1 MYTIDVINH
10 ANVIPITNT
19 HMTYRLVCCMRLYR
33 MYARNLR
40 VVYHTNSPDGLY
52 ECFRRVG
59 RCNAFMIVF
68 WIYVLCATQF
78 YDKKES
84 LESVR
89 RCFIRRWI
97 YYYLY

>member
-1 MYTIDVINH
+1 
-10 ANVIPITNT
+10 
-19 HMTYRLVCCMRLYR
+19 MRLYR

-52 ECFRRVG
+52 ECFSRVG
-59 RCNAFMIVF
+59 RYNDCIVEV

-97 YYYLY
+97 YY

>member
-1 MYTIDVINH
+1 MYAIEAINH
-10 ANVIPITNT
+10 ANVIPTTNT

-40 VVYHTNSPDGLY
+40 VAMYTNSPVGLY

-59 RCNAFMIVF
+59 RCNAFMD
-68 WIYVLCATQF
+68 IYVVYVTQF

-97 YYYLY
+97 YY

>member
-52 ECFRRVG
+52 ECFSRVG
-59 RCNAFMIVF
+59 RCNACIVWV
-68 WIYVLCATQF
+68 WIYVLGWTQF

-97 YYYLY
+97 YY

>member
-1 MYTIDVINH
+1 
-10 ANVIPITNT
+10 
-19 HMTYRLVCCMRLYR
+19 MRLNR

-40 VVYHTNSPDGLY
+40 VAMCTNSPDGLY
-52 ECFRRVG
+52 DNLRRVG
-59 RCNAFMIVF
+59 RCNDCMG
-68 WIYVLCATQF
+68 IYVVCWTQF

-89 RCFIRRWI
+89 RCFIRCWI

>member
-10 ANVIPITNT
+10 ANVIPITTT
-19 HMTYRLVCCMRLYR
+19 HMTYRFDCLMRLNR

-40 VVYHTNSPDGLY
+40 VAMCTNSPDGLY
-52 ECFRRVG
+52 ECFSRVG
-59 RCNAFMIVF
+59 RYNDCIGDVWD
-68 WIYVLCATQF
+68 WIYVLGWTQF
-78 YDKKES
+78 YGKEES

-97 YYYLY
+97 YY

>member
-1 MYTIDVINH
+1 MYTIEAINH

-52 ECFRRVG
+52 ECFSRVG
-59 RCNAFMIVF
+59 RCNDCIVGF
-68 WIYVLCATQF
+68 GYTYWVGHNSTE
-78 YDKKES
+78 KRES
-84 LESVR
+84 
-89 RCFIRRWI
+89 
-97 YYYLY
+97 